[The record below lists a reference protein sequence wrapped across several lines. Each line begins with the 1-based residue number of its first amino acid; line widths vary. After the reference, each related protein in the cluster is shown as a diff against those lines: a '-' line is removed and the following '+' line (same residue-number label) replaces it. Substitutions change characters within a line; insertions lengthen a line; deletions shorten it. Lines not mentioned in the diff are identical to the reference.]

1 MQREEMKR
9 KQILSQNTLKM
20 LFPTFLGY
28 EAALPVSQRFW
39 EGHALVDWAIEFLAS
54 D

>member
-1 MQREEMKR
+1 MRREEIKR
-9 KQILSQNTLKM
+9 KRILSKNTFKM

-39 EGHALVDWAIEFLAS
+39 EGHSLLDWAIEFLAS